1 MIIIDPSS
9 YIACR
14 SAEQIRAD
22 RNRPEAED
30 EFYRTHASNGFLRA
44 ATALMRLTAAL
55 KTLSSGYRREE
66 KHVRRKAAGCGSYRS
81 DDEACSPCA

>member
-9 YIACR
+9 YIACK

-44 ATALMRLTAAL
+44 ATALMRLTVAL
-55 KTLSSGYRREE
+55 KALVSGYRREE

>member
-9 YIACR
+9 FIACK

-30 EFYRTHASNGFLRA
+30 EFYRTHASNGFLQA
-44 ATALMRLTAAL
+44 ATELMRLTAAL
-55 KTLSSGYRREE
+55 KALAFGYRR
-66 KHVRRKAAGCGSYRS
+66 KDKYVRRKAARCGSYRS